1 MRCTLAAWK
10 TSSSSGVL
18 NTCSTSPRLPP
29 ARHSWLS
36 ARAWR
41 RADVCL
47 ASAGAQGAHCR
58 AACRLCPAMPLCGAA
73 LAWRGQDARPI
84 SADGSQL
91 PRPSRRVALW
101 LQRRL
106 WLSLRCSRAARE
118 CPPVCCKRAE
128 GRSSARRQARAQQRW
143 QEARHCPPFPSW
155 IELSCTV
162 TSSAGGLAPCS
173 ACKVHHCLANL
184 PRWSP
189 GYFDDGKTGITI
201 AICLLML

>member
-1 MRCTLAAWK
+1 MRCTLAAWN

-29 ARHSWLS
+29 AKPPGS
-36 ARAWR
+36 ARKRGAGQECAWPAPVR
-41 RADVCL
+41 D
-47 ASAGAQGAHCR
+47 GTAHCR
-58 AACRLCPAMPLCGAA
+58 AARRLCPALPLCRAA
-73 LAWRGQDARPI
+73 LGWRGQDARPV

-106 WLSLRCSRAARE
+106 WLSLRCGRAACER
-118 CPPVCCKRAE
+118 PPVCCKRAE

-143 QEARHCPPFPSW
+143 QEARHCSPPPGW
-155 IELSCTV
+155 IGSPPCNVRSLVSCALLSLQ
-162 TSSAGGLAPCS
+162 AG
-173 ACKVHHCLANL
+173 VHHCLANL

-189 GYFDDGKTGITI
+189 GYSDDR
-201 AICLLML
+201 